1 MEYNLDM
8 QIKDLTDK
16 IAKSS
21 KDDNLFYER
30 GKLYWKT
37 GKRAEAITDFNA
49 AILINPHSPATDYLN
64 MVNEIM
70 DFYNTDLYNP

>member
-1 MEYNLDM
+1 MELNIESE
-8 QIKDLTDK
+8 IKDLTEK
-16 IAKSS
+16 IAQNPE
-21 KDDNLFYER
+21 DDELYYER
-30 GKLYWKT
+30 GKLYWKS

-49 AILINPHSPATDYLN
+49 AILINPNSPPAEYLN

>member
-1 MEYNLDM
+1 MEYNLDK
-8 QIKDLTDK
+8 QIKGLTDK
-16 IAKSS
+16 IAKSP

-49 AILINPHSPATDYLN
+49 AILINPNSPAADYLN

>member
-49 AILINPHSPATDYLN
+49 AILINPHSPAADYLN